1 MISRCSKVSGPPVTR
16 LPFAKALVAPLD
28 LARIGHQLHTFAVR
42 GTLLQAVRGTLLQ
55 EERHCVSDS
64 SSNRGASDDREAG
77 IQEQTMHCK
86 SPGDLRRQSSVP
98 DMACQE
104 SVRRN
109 VSALGPSDRFDPR
122 IAPIRVRP
130 SLGLAARLFAVD
142 TRGLHQLP
150 ALTRIMLQGG
160 TLQAVRSRLQ
170 LFSPG
175 TKRRAFKSLAERP
188 TARYPKRPQLADSA
202 KEQPLQ
208 LFASRAI
215 WRHSPRP

>member
-1 MISRCSKVSGPPVTR
+1 MVDAPSQRAPFTSS
-16 LPFAKALVAPLD
+16 PFAKALVAPLD

-42 GTLLQAVRGTLLQ
+42 GTLLQ
-55 EERHCVSDS
+55 EERHCVGDS

-130 SLGLAARLFAVD
+130 NPGLAARLFAVD

-170 LFSPG
+170 LFTPG

-188 TARYPKRPQLADSA
+188 TARYPERPQLADSA

>member
-1 MISRCSKVSGPPVTR
+1 MISRCAKVSGPPVTR

-42 GTLLQAVRGTLLQ
+42 GTPLQK
-55 EERHCVSDS
+55 ERHCVGDS
-64 SSNRGASDDREAG
+64 GSNRGARDDREAG

-122 IAPIRVRP
+122 IART
-130 SLGLAARLFAVD
+130 D
-142 TRGLHQLP
+142 
-150 ALTRIMLQGG
+150 QGS
-160 TLQAVRSRLQ
+160 T
-170 LFSPG
+170 
-175 TKRRAFKSLAERP
+175 
-188 TARYPKRPQLADSA
+188 
-202 KEQPLQ
+202 
-208 LFASRAI
+208 
-215 WRHSPRP
+215 

>member
-1 MISRCSKVSGPPVTR
+1 
-16 LPFAKALVAPLD
+16 
-28 LARIGHQLHTFAVR
+28 
-42 GTLLQAVRGTLLQ
+42 
-55 EERHCVSDS
+55 
-64 SSNRGASDDREAG
+64 
-77 IQEQTMHCK
+77 MHCK

-130 SLGLAARLFAVD
+130 NPGLAVD

-175 TKRRAFKSLAERP
+175 TKRRAFKSLAERS
-188 TARYPKRPQLADSA
+188 TARYQNARDWPIQPRSSPCNCLRAVQFGGTPLDLKMFDVAPVASILERRWRGDFTLVPFGPKIA
-202 KEQPLQ
+202 KNE
-208 LFASRAI
+208 RY
-215 WRHSPRP
+215 